1 MKTDN
6 YMMIIV
12 SLLMFVTSW
21 GCWTGP
27 KAGTTMAVFM
37 SGAALGVGIVALGT
51 GIIFMQITRK
61 ESKDA
66 DNRKT

>member
-1 MKTDN
+1 MKNNTC
-6 YMMIIV
+6 MMIMV
-12 SLLMFVTSW
+12 SSLMFVTSW

-27 KAGTTMAVFM
+27 RAGTTAAIFM
-37 SGAALGVGIVALGT
+37 SGVALGVGIAALGT

-61 ESKDA
+61 ESKDV